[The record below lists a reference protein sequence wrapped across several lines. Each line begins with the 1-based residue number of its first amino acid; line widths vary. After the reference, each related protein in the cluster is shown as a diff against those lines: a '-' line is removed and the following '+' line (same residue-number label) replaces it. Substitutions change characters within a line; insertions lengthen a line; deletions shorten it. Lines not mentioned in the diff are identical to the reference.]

1 MSWTLSLSRPTRFGA
16 TLEAICN
23 VKFFLLRL
31 NFTFPINLEIDQVCY
46 MKSIFVCYFP
56 VLLDR
61 GGGGLRYRNTLYI
74 ANIKRVIKYGIF
86 SRVFLSL
93 FLLKYQRILM
103 SWYFKRN
110 KARNTSENVPY
121 LITSLIFDLLI
132 ITTNALF
139 CELLNISVKY
149 WSRGGAIYL
158 HWKRIF
164 HYRSNQ

>member
-1 MSWTLSLSRPTRFGA
+1 MYAKSRG
-16 TLEAICN
+16 
-23 VKFFLLRL
+23 
-31 NFTFPINLEIDQVCY
+31 CY
-46 MKSIFVCYFP
+46 IEV
-56 VLLDR
+56 VL
-61 GGGGLRYRNTLYI
+61 YK

-121 LITSLIFDLLI
+121 LITSFIFDLLI

-139 CELLNISVKY
+139 CKLLNISVKY

-164 HYRSNQ
+164 NYQSNQHIFICTNLYLTCILWMTPLVHVK